1 MTTYLV
7 LTVIGD
13 DRPGLVEALAQTI
26 AEHEGNWL
34 ESNMSHL
41 AGKFAGILRVSVADQ
56 HADALVLALEE
67 LPANLRMVIERISGS
82 AAEFAP
88 QRGVRLSLVG
98 NDRPGIV
105 REVSRALAAQ
115 HINVEMLETE
125 CRSAPMSGEALF
137 HARALL
143 RVPSSLSLD
152 AVRTELE
159 RIADDLIVDVS
170 LETVPD

>member
-26 AEHEGNWL
+26 AAHDGNWL

-41 AGKFAGILRVSVADQ
+41 AGKFAGILQLSVPDAQ
-56 HADALVLALEE
+56 ADALVLALEE
-67 LPANLRMVIERISGS
+67 LPASLRIVIERSSGEAAPV
-82 AAEFAP
+82 AAEHA
-88 QRGVRLSLVG
+88 VRLSLVG

-115 HINVEMLETE
+115 QINVEMLETE
-125 CRSAPMSGEALF
+125 CRSAPMSGESLF

-143 RVPSSLSLD
+143 RVPADLSLD
-152 AVRTELE
+152 AVRSQLE
-159 RIADDLIVDVS
+159 RIADDLIVDISVEQPS
-170 LETVPD
+170 P